1 MFTKSVR
8 RRKSQYPMCQCL
20 FLSKI
25 SQEFRDCYRFCW
37 LLVVA
42 AAIVLFTVQV
52 GMRFYAYY
60 EYRSNVG
67 VKIKFV
73 DSIPFPAVTM

>member
-1 MFTKSVR
+1 M
-8 RRKSQYPMCQCL
+8 
-20 FLSKI
+20 
-25 SQEFRDCYRFCW
+25 
-37 LLVVA
+37 LVVD
-42 AAIVLFTVQV
+42 AAIVLLTVQV

-73 DSIPFPAVTM
+73 DSIPFLAVTICNQNNYR

>member
-1 MFTKSVR
+1 MFTKPVR
-8 RRKSQYPMCQCL
+8 LRQSQYPMYQYL
-20 FLSKI
+20 FLLKI

-42 AAIVLFTVQV
+42 AAIVLFTLQV
-52 GMRFYAYY
+52 GMRFYAYC